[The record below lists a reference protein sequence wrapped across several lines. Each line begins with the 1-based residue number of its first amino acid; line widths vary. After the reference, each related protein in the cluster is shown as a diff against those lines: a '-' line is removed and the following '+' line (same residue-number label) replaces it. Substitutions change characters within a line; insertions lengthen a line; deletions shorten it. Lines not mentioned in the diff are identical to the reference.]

1 MRFNKV
7 AGLVLI
13 LMLMMQASVF
23 AHEHESGE
31 SDADIHAEVGKLSY
45 VEGKFDQIGSNPV
58 AVKFKAV
65 RLEDGADILSMESSS
80 VDGTYKFGMQF
91 FDGAEHEVT
100 VEAVDP
106 VNGSVIAEQK
116 YIVDVQAFNPPAG
129 VKFKAF
135 AFLLA
140 VIAIG
145 MIAGVG
151 ISKLGMRTRYAK
163 GGNLNAK

>member
-1 MRFNKV
+1 MRFNRV
-7 AGLVLI
+7 AGLILI
-13 LMLMMQASVF
+13 LMLTMQASVF
-23 AHEHESGE
+23 AHGSDESE
-31 SDADIHAEVGKLSY
+31 ADIHTRVGELAY

-106 VNGSVIAEQK
+106 ANGSVIAEQK
-116 YIVDVQAFNPPAG
+116 YIVGVQAFNPPAG
-129 VKFKAF
+129 VKFKTL

-151 ISKLGMRTRYAK
+151 ISKLGKSIRYAK
-163 GGNLNAK
+163 GGNFNAK

>member
-1 MRFNKV
+1 MRFNRV

-23 AHEHESGE
+23 AHESG
-31 SDADIHAEVGKLSY
+31 DPNADIHARVGELAY

-80 VDGTYKFGMQF
+80 VDGAYKFGMQF

-100 VEAVDP
+100 VEAVDAA
-106 VNGSVIAEQK
+106 NGSVIAEQK

-135 AFLLA
+135 AFLLV

>member
-1 MRFNKV
+1 MRFNRV

-13 LMLMMQASVF
+13 LMVMMQASVF
-23 AHEHESGE
+23 AHGSDESE
-31 SDADIHAEVGKLSY
+31 ADIHARVGELAY

-106 VNGSVIAEQK
+106 ANGSVIAEQK
-116 YIVDVQAFNPPAG
+116 YIVGVQAFNPPAG

-135 AFLLA
+135 VFLLA

-145 MIAGVG
+145 MTAGVG
-151 ISKLGMRTRYAK
+151 ISKLGKRTRYAK
-163 GGNLNAK
+163 GGNLSVK